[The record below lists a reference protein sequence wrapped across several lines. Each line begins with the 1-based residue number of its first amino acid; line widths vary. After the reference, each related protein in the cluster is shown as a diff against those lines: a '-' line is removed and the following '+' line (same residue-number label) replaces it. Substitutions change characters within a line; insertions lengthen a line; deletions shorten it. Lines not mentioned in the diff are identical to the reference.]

1 MKQKQKHK
9 PKKAPG
15 SGYAAFYRFL
25 CIAAI
30 YFVVSVCTS
39 GLYRGLGMVLPGL
52 VINAVLLGAGYGI
65 MSLWAAV
72 TRFRRHRDSGGYES
86 DGGYFS
92 ARHSVLPIALIVVIG
107 FVVRAAAAHFEYEYA
122 MNTPGVAYDPDSI
135 LPFVVMI
142 FAVAMMAGGVVL
154 WFVPYERLVSQR
166 TAVISLTAMFI
177 AFVFWEYTGSAVSSA
192 CLVGYCVAMALAL
205 NQNSLTR
212 TYRGTVKAF
221 ISPRA
226 RSYNMRLAL
235 IFCAAVLLLSLG
247 GWVVAVGLATIGKA
261 ILYIIVNSKTSS
273 GNVGDLDVPDPVDRG
288 AAFNFYVFGAKR
300 ADDSVNYRIFIVFS
314 VISVVALIIFL
325 LRRQTEIKRLIGAVR
340 RLLLRLID
348 FIFAPISGSMVYFM
362 SNMRREEEDAS
373 FIDEEER
380 LRSDP
385 AIGMGRRA
393 ERQRMNWRDFMS
405 GLNAQDGDA
414 ARLCYA
420 YSVFASQV
428 RAIPQFAKMSDT
440 ARELRGRIFRRRM
453 YSDCEM
459 ADITAAFERAKYSG
473 DVDSAEAREATE
485 KLCRIIRRNMD

>member
-1 MKQKQKHK
+1 MKQKRKS
-9 PKKAPG
+9 KKAPG

-39 GLYRGLGMVLPGL
+39 GLYRGLGMALPGL
-52 VINAVLLGAGYGI
+52 VINAVLLGAGYGL
-65 MSLWAAV
+65 MSLWATI

-92 ARHSVLPIALIVVIG
+92 ARHSVLPIVLIIVIG

-142 FAVAMMAGGVVL
+142 FAVSMMTGGVVL

-166 TAVISLTAMFI
+166 TAVISLMAMFI
-177 AFVFWEYTGSAVSSA
+177 AFVFWEYTGSSVSGV

-235 IFCAAVLLLSLG
+235 IFCATVLLFSLG
-247 GWVVAVGLATIGKA
+247 GWIVTVGLATIGKA

-273 GNVGDLDVPDPVDRG
+273 GNADDVDVPDPIDSG
-288 AAFNFYVFGAKR
+288 AAFNLYVFGAKR

-362 SNMRREEEDAS
+362 ANMRREEEDAS

-405 GLNAQDGDA
+405 GLNSQNGDA

-428 RAIPQFAKMSDT
+428 RAIPQFAKSSDT

-453 YSDCEM
+453 YSDSEM

>member
-1 MKQKQKHK
+1 M
-9 PKKAPG
+9 
-15 SGYAAFYRFL
+15 
-25 CIAAI
+25 
-30 YFVVSVCTS
+30 
-39 GLYRGLGMVLPGL
+39 
-52 VINAVLLGAGYGI
+52 
-65 MSLWAAV
+65 
-72 TRFRRHRDSGGYES
+72 
-86 DGGYFS
+86 
-92 ARHSVLPIALIVVIG
+92 
-107 FVVRAAAAHFEYEYA
+107 
-122 MNTPGVAYDPDSI
+122 
-135 LPFVVMI
+135 
-142 FAVAMMAGGVVL
+142 
-154 WFVPYERLVSQR
+154 
-166 TAVISLTAMFI
+166 
-177 AFVFWEYTGSAVSSA
+177 
-192 CLVGYCVAMALAL
+192 
-205 NQNSLTR
+205 
-212 TYRGTVKAF
+212 
-221 ISPRA
+221 
-226 RSYNMRLAL
+226 
-235 IFCAAVLLLSLG
+235 
-247 GWVVAVGLATIGKA
+247 
-261 ILYIIVNSKTSS
+261 
-273 GNVGDLDVPDPVDRG
+273 
-288 AAFNFYVFGAKR
+288 
-300 ADDSVNYRIFIVFS
+300 
-314 VISVVALIIFL
+314 VALIIFL

-440 ARELRGRIFRRRM
+440 ARELRGRISRRRM

>member
-1 MKQKQKHK
+1 MKQKRKS
-9 PKKAPG
+9 KKAPG

-39 GLYRGLGMVLPGL
+39 GLYRGLGMALPGL
-52 VINAVLLGAGYGI
+52 VINAVLLGAGYGL
-65 MSLWAAV
+65 MSLWATI

-92 ARHSVLPIALIVVIG
+92 ARHSVLPIVLIIVIG

-142 FAVAMMAGGVVL
+142 FAVAMMTGGVIL

-166 TAVISLTAMFI
+166 TAVISLAAMFI
-177 AFVFWEYTGSAVSSA
+177 AFVFWEYTGSTASGV

-235 IFCAAVLLLSLG
+235 IFCATVLLFSLG
-247 GWVVAVGLATIGKA
+247 GWIVTVGLATIGKA
-261 ILYIIVNSKTSS
+261 IIYIIVNSKTSS
-273 GNVGDLDVPDPVDRG
+273 GNVDDFDVPDPIDSG

-325 LRRQTEIKRLIGAVR
+325 LRRQT
-340 RLLLRLID
+340 
-348 FIFAPISGSMVYFM
+348 
-362 SNMRREEEDAS
+362 
-373 FIDEEER
+373 
-380 LRSDP
+380 
-385 AIGMGRRA
+385 
-393 ERQRMNWRDFMS
+393 
-405 GLNAQDGDA
+405 
-414 ARLCYA
+414 
-420 YSVFASQV
+420 
-428 RAIPQFAKMSDT
+428 
-440 ARELRGRIFRRRM
+440 
-453 YSDCEM
+453 
-459 ADITAAFERAKYSG
+459 
-473 DVDSAEAREATE
+473 
-485 KLCRIIRRNMD
+485 